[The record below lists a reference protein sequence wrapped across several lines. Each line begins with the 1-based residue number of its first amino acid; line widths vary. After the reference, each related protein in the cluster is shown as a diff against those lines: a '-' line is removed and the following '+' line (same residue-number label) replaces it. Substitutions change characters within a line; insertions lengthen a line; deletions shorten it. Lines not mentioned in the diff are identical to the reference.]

1 MRSSTPHPAL
11 TRTRTRTRPVRRRAA
26 ALAAA
31 PLLAAG
37 LASPASAH
45 DQLVR
50 ADPSDG
56 QTVTTA
62 PSELTLEFS
71 GELINGGEITNMAT
85 VRDADGN
92 EWQRTTQA
100 QVQGRVMT
108 APLCDGLPNGTYE
121 AAYRVVYSD
130 GHTETMS
137 HEFTVDDP
145 QAPEE
150 GTAPSGD
157 CGTPADQAV
166 QIDDGP
172 AERMDPEVGAPDDAS
187 GSDAAQGS
195 AGGATQDGADGSEP
209 ADGAGEP
216 QRDASQDP
224 SSAAAD
230 GQQSSDQAGLPAWVW
245 ISGVGGLV
253 VIVAAA
259 VLTALKARSLGR
271 S

>member
-11 TRTRTRTRPVRRRAA
+11 TRPVRRRAA

-31 PLLAAG
+31 PLLAAS

-71 GELINGGEITNMAT
+71 GELIDGGEITNMAT

-92 EWQRTTQA
+92 EWQRTPQA

-130 GHTETMS
+130 GHTETTS

-195 AGGATQDGADGSEP
+195 AGGSTQDGADGSEA

-216 QRDASQDP
+216 RQDASQDP
-224 SSAAAD
+224 AAD

-245 ISGVGGLV
+245 IAGVGGLV